1 MSKLYQVDP
10 YLLQYRSEISGH
22 MEKNG
27 RVGVLI
33 KDNIFYPA
41 GGGQPADRG
50 TLVCARHSYEV
61 VDVEQ
66 TPEGIVH
73 WLAGADAPAV
83 GAGIFMRVDAERR
96 LDHMQQHHGQH
107 IISAVFE
114 RQYGWATAG
123 FHLGEQT
130 STIDLTVS
138 ELSDQI
144 LQQVEAEANQIV
156 MENLPVQV
164 KTYRRTDLS
173 PELLHKLPPGEQE
186 VRLVIIPGLDENP
199 CCGTH
204 PRYTG
209 ETGPIKLLKTEK
221 VRGQVRLHFI
231 CGTRTVG
238 WMWQTYVLQRR
249 LEQAIG
255 AAGQEAVSRLAKRE
269 AELKKLQKERKELL
283 QYKYHFLAE
292 AQVPQA
298 LHAGGVLV
306 LLQHLPEADTDM
318 LRGLAAAWCSK
329 PGRLA
334 VLAGGCGPY
343 DLLLAR
349 GAGVACPVNR
359 LAEGLWPLCQ
369 GKGGGSAEVVQGKA
383 QILPL
388 PEIKQIIT
396 DFNWSSAKVD

>member
-1 MSKLYQVDP
+1 MSKLYQMDP
-10 YLLQYRSEISGH
+10 YLLQYRSEITGH
-22 MEKNG
+22 VEQSG

-50 TLVCARHSYEV
+50 TLVCARRSYEV

-66 TPEGIVH
+66 TPAGIVH
-73 WLAGADAPAV
+73 WLAGTDAPAV

-114 RQYGWATAG
+114 QQYGWATTG

-130 STIDLTVS
+130 GTIDLAVS
-138 ELSDQI
+138 ELSDQV

-164 KTYRRTDLS
+164 KTYRRSELS
-173 PELLHKLPPGEQE
+173 PDLLQKVPPGEQE

-221 VRGQVRLHFI
+221 VRGQVRLHFV
-231 CGTRTVG
+231 CGGRTVH
-238 WMWQTYVLQRR
+238 WMWQTYIWQRR

-269 AELKKLQKERKELL
+269 SELKKLQKERKELL
-283 QYKYHFLAE
+283 QFKYHCLAE

-298 LHAGGVLV
+298 LQVSGALV
-306 LLQHLPEADTDM
+306 LLQHWPEADMDM
-318 LRGLAAAWCSK
+318 LRGLAAAWCGK
-329 PGRLA
+329 PGRVA
-334 VLAGGCGPY
+334 VLAGGHGPY

-349 GAGVACPVNR
+349 GAGVAWPVNR
-359 LAEGLWPLCQ
+359 LAEVLWPLCQ
-369 GKGGGSAEVVQGKA
+369 GKGGGNAEVAQGKA

-388 PEIKQIIT
+388 PEMQQIIA
-396 DFNWSSAKVD
+396 DFNRQFS